1 MHSSHALTEINASM
15 TDHEPAS
22 VPTDHLDLLYQLTKT
37 FNSSLDLEDVLNTVM
52 DEIIKA
58 TGAERGFLMLKE
70 EDDEFSFGAARGIE
84 KQTIEDPEFEISR
97 TVVDEVAESGK
108 AVLTSDA
115 VQDPRFTGRQSVMN
129 LNLRSILCAPL
140 QLKDKVIGVVYAD
153 NRIKAGLFGD
163 EDLALFAAIA
173 SSAAV
178 AIENARL
185 YKVAL
190 DQGRMERELQMARK
204 VQASLMPDET
214 PEASGWQFA
223 ARWLPAREVAG
234 DFYDFIDLGGDII
247 ILIADV
253 TDKGMPAALFM
264 ALTRSIVRA
273 SLENAPTLSK
283 ALDQANRLICA
294 DSTSG
299 MPVSLFCGRLSLKSG
314 ELRYVNAGHNPP
326 LLHRAGESGLGHLNR
341 TGMVLGVDCETSYEE
356 ESVILNAGD
365 TLKLITDGVT
375 DAINPD
381 EEQFGLE
388 RLETFVD
395 EHEREPAEDQ
405 AEGLI
410 ESIGKFSQSAS
421 PFDDLTLIVVKR
433 A

>member
-1 MHSSHALTEINASM
+1 M
-15 TDHEPAS
+15 TDHEPAP
-22 VPTDHLDLLYQLTKT
+22 VPTDRLNLLYQLTQT
-37 FNSSLDLEDVLNTVM
+37 FNSSLDLKDVLNTVM
-52 DEIIKA
+52 DEIVKA
-58 TGAERGFLMLKE
+58 TGAERGFLMLKQ
-70 EDDEFSFGAARGIE
+70 DDGEISFRAARGMDQ
-84 KQTIEDPEFEISR
+84 QTIEDPEFEISR
-97 TVVDEVAESGK
+97 TVVDEVAESGE

-115 VQDPRFTGRQSVMN
+115 VHDPRFTGRQSVMN

-163 EDLALFAAIA
+163 EDLELFSAIA

-185 YKVAL
+185 YEVAR
-190 DQGRMERELQMARK
+190 DQGRMERELQMARR
-204 VQASLMPDET
+204 VQASLMPDEI
-214 PEASGWQFA
+214 PEASGWEFA

-234 DFYDFIDLGGDII
+234 DFYDFIEFGGDIVI
-247 ILIADV
+247 VIADV

-283 ALDQANRLICA
+283 AMDQSNRLICA

-341 TGMVLGVDCETSYEE
+341 TGMVLGVDCETAYEE

-365 TLKLITDGVT
+365 TLTLITDGVT

-381 EEQFGLE
+381 DEQYGLK
-388 RLETFVD
+388 RLEAFVD
-395 EHEREPAEDQ
+395 ENEAHTAEEQ

-410 ESIGKFSQSAS
+410 ENISKFSKSAA